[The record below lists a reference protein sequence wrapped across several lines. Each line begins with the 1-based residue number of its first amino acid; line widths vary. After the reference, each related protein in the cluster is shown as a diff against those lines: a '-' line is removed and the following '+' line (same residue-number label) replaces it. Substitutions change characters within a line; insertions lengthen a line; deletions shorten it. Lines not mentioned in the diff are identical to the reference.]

1 MGALNWV
8 TRSRKSPCNDKF
20 PVMERD
26 DSQKSAVAAIVKSLP
41 RLVLV
46 EAIAVAG
53 LGLYMIALGFTHD
66 KEWAPYL
73 GVIVFTLA
81 GSAGLFA
88 LSRGLASQK
97 RWAVSPT
104 ILANLIALGV
114 AYYQVQGH
122 FYIGAVIILGLAIPS
137 LIGLFAVA
145 RELD

>member
-1 MGALNWV
+1 
-8 TRSRKSPCNDKF
+8 
-20 PVMERD
+20 
-26 DSQKSAVAAIVKSLP
+26 
-41 RLVLV
+41 
-46 EAIAVAG
+46 
-53 LGLYMIALGFTHD
+53 MIALGFTHE

-73 GVIVFTLA
+73 GVIVFALVGA
-81 GSAGLFA
+81 AGLFA

-122 FYIGAVIILGLAIPS
+122 FYIGAVIILGLAIPI

>member
-1 MGALNWV
+1 M
-8 TRSRKSPCNDKF
+8 K
-20 PVMERD
+20 RD
-26 DSQKSAVAAIVKSLP
+26 DSQKSAVAAIVTSLP
-41 RLVLV
+41 RLVLA

-53 LGLYMIALGFTHD
+53 LGFYMIALGFTHE

-73 GVIVFTLA
+73 GVIVFALVGA
-81 GSAGLFA
+81 AGLFA

-122 FYIGAVIILGLAIPS
+122 FYIGAVIILGLAIPI

>member
-1 MGALNWV
+1 
-8 TRSRKSPCNDKF
+8 
-20 PVMERD
+20 MERD
-26 DSQKSAVAAIVKSLP
+26 DSQRSAVAAIVNSLP
-41 RLVLV
+41 RLVLA
-46 EAIAVAG
+46 EAIAVVG

-73 GVIVFTLA
+73 GVIVFALIGA
-81 GSAGLFA
+81 AGLFA
-88 LSRGLASQK
+88 LSRGLVSQK

-122 FYIGAVIILGLAIPS
+122 FYIGAVIILGLAIPI
-137 LIGLFAVA
+137 LIGLFAIA